1 MTEIIF
7 KKLEEVKQVHAKN
20 EKIAVGH
27 MIQDDKAAILVTKIL
42 HEKYFVT
49 NHAAHIFKIVKECVE
64 TGKPIQDIFFKIN
77 SITESDWRNICV
89 HSSITREQY
98 LRDCRLLAC
107 NLIGIISAAE
117 GIFAKIRE
125 QYYTRELFFL
135 CEDTL
140 HKILDTST
148 NKDLITIVNSVSNLC
163 TSLVEPLE
171 ERKERNH
178 KQVGNNVLNAKDD
191 DVIKTGY
198 QVLDE
203 IIGGFQAGQLVTI
216 GAATGVGKSAFA
228 INLTLNIA
236 DQGHAVDLYSFE
248 MDEKEVYNRIISIVT
263 GISSKDKSSAEER
276 YNAGKKH
283 FDSTKHDIEVFTKHV
298 TDLSKFYSQCRISAN
313 QDGVKVVIID
323 YVQLIHLVDYSKL
336 PRVAEIEK
344 ITSRLKNIASELK
357 ITIIILS
364 QLSRE
369 HQKRENKQP
378 VLSDLRDSGSIE
390 QDSNIVIFLHKSEI
404 QPAHFKPFEKL
415 IHVTVA
421 KNRNGECREFALKYL
436 GNTTKFMENNK

>member
-1 MTEIIF
+1 MTERIF

-27 MIQDDKAAILVTKIL
+27 MIQDDLSAFRATKIL

-77 SITESDWRNICV
+77 SITESDWKNICV

-98 LRDCRLLAC
+98 LSDCRILAC
-107 NLIGIISAAE
+107 GLIGIISAAE
-117 GIFAKIRE
+117 GIFATIRE
-125 QYYTRELFFL
+125 QYCTRELFFSY
-135 CEDTL
+135 EDIL
-140 HKILDTST
+140 HTILDTST
-148 NKDLITIVNSVSNLC
+148 NKNLITIVNNISNLC
-163 TSLVEPLE
+163 TNLVEPLDQGE
-171 ERKERNH
+171 ERNYKRDFTND
-178 KQVGNNVLNAKDD
+178 LNAKDD
-191 DVIKTGY
+191 YVIKTGY
-198 QVLDE
+198 NALDE
-203 IIGGFQAGQLVTI
+203 IIDGFQAGQLVTI

-228 INLTLNIA
+228 INLALNIA
-236 DQGHAVDLYSFE
+236 DQGHKVDLWSFE
-248 MDEKEVYNRIISIVT
+248 MDKKEVFNRVTSIVT

-276 YNAGKKH
+276 YNAGMKYIE
-283 FDSTKHDIEVFTKHV
+283 STKHDIQVFTKHV
-298 TDLSKFYSQCRISAN
+298 KDLSQFYSQCRTSIVKHN
-313 QDGVKVVIID
+313 MKVVIID
-323 YVQLIHLVDYSKL
+323 YLQLIHLIDSSKL
-336 PRVAEIEK
+336 TRVAEIEK
-344 ITSRLKNIASELK
+344 ITSGLKNIASELK

-378 VLSDLRDSGSIE
+378 ILSDLRDSGSIE

-404 QPAHFKPFEKL
+404 QPAHFKHFEKL

-421 KNRNGECREFALKYL
+421 KNRNGECRTFGLKYL
-436 GNTTKFMENNK
+436 GNITTLTEDLK